1 MDKEIRLGRFD
12 KWGYKNSFS
21 KGELARELTYMNRD
35 YDKLEQ
41 QCKKQKETIDKA
53 IDIAYEYGQ
62 IDGGHHKMWVID
74 QMVRTLLKD
83 DYDKFVKEYEEPDK
97 NDDYYEWDTGIAP

>member
-41 QCKKQKETIDKA
+41 QCKKQKEVMDKA
-53 IDIAYEYGQ
+53 INRI
-62 IDGGHHKMWVID
+62 
-74 QMVRTLLKD
+74 
-83 DYDKFVKEYEEPDK
+83 VKETKSMPTNGCKIRLIEILDILKEVS
-97 NDDYYEWDTGIAP
+97 E

>member
-41 QCKKQKETIDKA
+41 QVKKQKEVIDKLEFIRNRKNQGCSQETINKMA
-53 IDIAYEYGQ
+53 IELVDS
-62 IDGGHHKMWVID
+62 W
-74 QMVRTLLKD
+74 LKE
-83 DYDKFVKEYEEPDK
+83 VSE
-97 NDDYYEWDTGIAP
+97 

>member
-41 QCKKQKETIDKA
+41 QCKKQKEA
-53 IDIAYEYGQ
+53 INKIQMIITDMQLELIGIKPYHSFVVDGNIIRNMTKNIEDI
-62 IDGGHHKMWVID
+62 
-74 QMVRTLLKD
+74 LK
-83 DYDKFVKEYEEPDK
+83 EM
-97 NDDYYEWDTGIAP
+97 